1 MNHQTVRCVGIAR
14 IRNAVRVTDVA
25 PKARP
30 YCAAQRRQSGGSMS
44 LRKFVPLV
52 ALMTTG
58 LLTLP
63 FSKVGAQQ
71 PRSVRVDFGKKDIAG
86 VVPSSKGLEAGVSVI
101 AETTE
106 LPTKFVRIVV
116 TDDQGRYLIPDLPQA
131 NYQIFVRGYGLLD
144 SRRQPAKP
152 GRRLDL
158 KADVAPDARAAA
170 QVYPAAWWLSMLTL
184 PNDKEFHKKFT
195 MDMKECFD
203 CHQVG
208 NKATREFGS
217 TATAGATSSLD
228 AWDRRTKVGP
238 SGPSMG
244 SFFLA
249 IGSQRKMFADWT
261 DQIMKGEAPGQ
272 TPPRPRGVE

>member
-1 MNHQTVRCVGIAR
+1 MNLQKCI
-14 IRNAVRVTDVA
+14 
-25 PKARP
+25 
-30 YCAAQRRQSGGSMS
+30 
-44 LRKFVPLV
+44 LLV
-52 ALMTTG
+52 ALTTTG
-58 LLTLP
+58 LLMPTI
-63 FSKVGAQQ
+63 SRVGAQQ
-71 PRSVRVDFGKKDIAG
+71 PRSARVNFGKKDIAG
-86 VVPSSKGLEAGVSVI
+86 VVTSLKGSEEGVWVI

-144 SRRQPAKP
+144 SQRQPARP
-152 GRRLDL
+152 GQQLDL

-217 TATAGATSSLD
+217 TATAGATSALD

-249 IGSQRKMFADWT
+249 IGPQRK
-261 DQIMKGEAPGQ
+261 
-272 TPPRPRGVE
+272 R